1 MTTASPTVAQA
12 PRLTTEQISRFKR
25 DGFLV
30 LPGVVDPELCRQ
42 ARDQM
47 WDTIADYRPS
57 MRRDDP
63 STWTPIS
70 DEERAGLCARRD
82 RRRPLLRRRGSPVL
96 HPQRRR

>member
-1 MTTASPTVAQA
+1 MATTSLTVAQA
-12 PRLTTEQISRFKR
+12 PRLTTDQIAQFKR

-47 WDTIADYRPS
+47 WDTIAEYRPS

-70 DEERAGLCARRD
+70 DEEREGFTREENG
-82 RRRPLLRRRGSPVL
+82 RRPVLRRRG
-96 HPQRRR
+96 